1 MSTDAE
7 IGHSAHEAPVT
18 GMARYLRLAATPGA
32 VPMTLAALVGRL
44 PSGMAGLLLVTG
56 FVQSNGSYAQAGV
69 AAACYAVG
77 VGVSG
82 PLRGRAVDRRGARG
96 VLLVAGAGQALAFLA
111 LLAALAAETPAV
123 VPLALSFV
131 VGALLPPIGPV
142 MRTMWSRSLTDQGLR
157 SAAFA
162 LESVIVDAVFIV
174 GPSVVALL
182 LAVSNSSVAIGV
194 TAVFTAAGCLAL
206 AGAPAIGALRP
217 VEGAARDWR
226 GPLRVAGV
234 RWMLPVGL
242 LATGSITGVEVAL
255 LATADAQ
262 GHADLGGLL
271 IAAFSVGSVFGG
283 FAYGAVKL
291 RGTSAAHLGV
301 FLAVLAAG
309 YAVAVAVTNLWLLAV
324 VFAVAGV
331 ALAPM
336 MTAQYT
342 AMEEVAPEDAMTES
356 FAWLNALGQG
366 GGALAATAAGAL
378 AADGRP
384 GGGFLVAAAMS
395 VAAALL
401 TLALRRPRAVSA

>member
-1 MSTDAE
+1 
-7 IGHSAHEAPVT
+7 
-18 GMARYLRLAATPGA
+18 MARYLRLAATPGA
-32 VPMTLAALVGRL
+32 VPMTVAALVGRL

-56 FVQSNGSYAQAGV
+56 FVQSNGSYAQAGI

-123 VPLALSFV
+123 VPLVLSFV

-174 GPSVVALL
+174 GPSIVALL
-182 LAVSNSSVAIGV
+182 LAVSNSGVAIGV
-194 TAVFTAAGCLAL
+194 TAAFTAVGCFAL

-291 RGTSAAHLGV
+291 RGTSAGHLGV

-309 YAVAVAVTNLWLLAV
+309 YAVALAVTNLWLLAV

-384 GGGFLVAAAMS
+384 GGGFLVAAAMA